1 MQDSIYK
8 NNMSL
13 IETILTKP
21 MFAGITGATATLL
34 TVLHVV
40 TPILGFVSV
49 CIAIVAG
56 IYSLIHNRNQVLRD
70 EAEKGGKKSP

>member
-1 MQDSIYK
+1 
-8 NNMSL
+8 MSF
-13 IETILTKP
+13 IEALLTKP
-21 MFAGITGATATLL
+21 LFAGITGATATLL

-56 IYSLIHNRNQVLRD
+56 IYSLVHNRNQVLED
-70 EAEKGGKKSP
+70 EQKKGASKN

>member
-1 MQDSIYK
+1 MLDSIYK
-8 NNMSL
+8 NYMSF
-13 IETILTKP
+13 IETLLTKP
-21 MFAGITGATATLL
+21 LFAGITGATATLL

-56 IYSLIHNRNQVLRD
+56 IYSLVHNRNQVLED
-70 EAEKGGKKSP
+70 EQKKGASKN